1 MQKKNHLVHRLTW
14 LALATGCLSV
24 HAYAKTLAQGEW
36 DITSRLMTP
45 QGEQATH
52 EKVCNQGQDVADIL
66 MRQQGADCSPWK
78 RTGTNTDGT
87 ELLQSVCKQPGPFP
101 GGAMTL
107 HVKAKV
113 TVANDGRSARGS
125 VQATGNIRGTPFTS
139 PPTLFTSRFVGA
151 CPGR

>member
-1 MQKKNHLVHRLTW
+1 MQKSNVIHRLVW
-14 LALATGCLSV
+14 LALAAGCLG
-24 HAYAKTLAQGEW
+24 ANANARTIAQGEW
-36 DITSRLMTP
+36 DITSQLMTP

-78 RTGTNTDGT
+78 VTGSKTDGT

-107 HVKAKV
+107 HVQAQV